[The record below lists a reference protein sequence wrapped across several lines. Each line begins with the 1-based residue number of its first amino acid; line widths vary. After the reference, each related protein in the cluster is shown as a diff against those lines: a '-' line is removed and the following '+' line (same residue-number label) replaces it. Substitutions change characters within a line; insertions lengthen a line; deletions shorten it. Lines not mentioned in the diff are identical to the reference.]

1 MKKIVFLL
9 LLGMAL
15 RVSAQTPKYI
25 RIDTVYK
32 PYFQFDYK
40 AWIDTDSTHTHPLL
54 PSEAVFQVPQLIYSD
69 DDTNIYTDYNFIGD
83 ALQYNYFE
91 EPTEVYGLTMY
102 KHEYW
107 EHEVKQCNL
116 PEPVRQEYLYLYE
129 AMTDTFQLMAQV
141 PWSYSVPTVD
151 LDTFEFWQSNLTE
164 HLCGSQ
170 VFLCSDDYPAC
181 RRDFYFDKPIRVQD
195 SFYVGFS
202 EKWGQLNIDDPDSII
217 RGPSTQYAFLSTS
230 VTSCHNGY
238 ANLYMSPD
246 SSCWIK
252 NKMRLLWKPGLFE
265 YFVPG
270 EYEYYPYN
278 MRPNEWV
285 YKIVPEF
292 ALVLPIIKVYD
303 TIWAVDTPACTPV
316 WTFDLMST
324 YGNTVRL
331 RWTHDG
337 THDEWQVSYGP
348 HGTLPDDGTKV
359 NCHTNTWSYQDTV
372 GELMVAYV
380 RTVCRE
386 LDTLRFSEW
395 SEGVEW
401 QVNVGI
407 GSQGGGLTEVGLKP
421 NPASEWVEVVSPGE
435 VQGIEVYDA
444 GGVKW
449 REMPRSTAGFTVR
462 DWAKGTYMVVIHTA
476 AGSVT
481 KRLVVE

>member
-9 LLGMAL
+9 LLGMVF

-32 PYFQFDYK
+32 PYFQFDYRQ
-40 AWIDTDSTHTHPLL
+40 WLDTDNTHPLG
-54 PSEAVFQVPQLIYSD
+54 SMDFEFQVPFIGVHD
-69 DDTNIYTDYNFIGD
+69 DDTTIYYSTCYYGD

-91 EPTEVYGLTMY
+91 EPTDVYGLAMY
-102 KHEYW
+102 NSDLHAHDHFNCSRRDPY
-107 EHEVKQCNL
+107 
-116 PEPVRQEYLYLYE
+116 RQEYLYLYE
-129 AMTDTFQLMAQV
+129 AVTDTFQLMAQV
-141 PWSYSVPTVD
+141 PWTYTAPVTE
-151 LDTFEFWQSNLTE
+151 LDTFPNWVNVYG
-164 HLCGSQ
+164 HICGQ
-170 VFLCSDDYPAC
+170 EVYHGNDWPFC

-202 EKWGQLNIDDPDSII
+202 NNWGKRNPDDPDSADWF
-217 RGPSTQYAFLSTS
+217 RTYYGVLSTS
-230 VTSCHNGY
+230 LTSDQNHR
-238 ANLYMSPD
+238 ANCYMSPD
-246 SSCWIK
+246 SACWIK
-252 NKMRLLWKPGLFE
+252 NKMKLFWKPHYTDTLGPGLVE
-265 YFVPG
+265 HYF
-270 EYEYYPYN
+270 YN
-278 MRPNEWV
+278 LRPHEWV

-292 ALVLPIIKVYD
+292 FLVLPIIQEYD
-303 TIWAVDTPACTPV
+303 TVWAVDTPACTPV
-316 WTFDLMST
+316 WTFDVMST

-359 NCHTNTWSYQDTV
+359 NCHTNTWSYRDTV

-386 LDTLRFSEW
+386 LDTLRYSEW

-407 GSQGGGLTEVGLKP
+407 ETQGGGLAEVRLRP
-421 NPASEWVEVVSPGE
+421 NPASEWVEVVSAVE

-462 DWAKGTYMVVIHTA
+462 DWAKGTYMVVIHTT

>member
-1 MKKIVFLL
+1 MKKTVVLL
-9 LLGMAL
+9 LLCLVFRLA
-15 RVSAQTPKYI
+15 AQTPKYI

-40 AWIDTDSTHTHPLL
+40 AWIDTDSTHTHPLI
-54 PSEAVFQVPQLIYSD
+54 PYEQRFQVPIITLMT
-69 DDTNIYTDYNFIGD
+69 DDTIYYNSDCFYGD
-83 ALQYNYFE
+83 VLQYNYFE
-91 EPTEVYGLTMY
+91 EPTYVYGLAMY
-102 KHEYW
+102 NVNTNWFY
-107 EHEVKQCNL
+107 QICDRT
-116 PEPVRQEYLYLYE
+116 EPIRQEYLYLYE

-141 PWSYSVPTVD
+141 PWSYSVLPLD
-151 LDTFEFWQSNLTE
+151 EIDTFDSWYNFF
-164 HLCGSQ
+164 HRCGTM
-170 VFLCSDDYPAC
+170 FFDGKNPAC
-181 RRDFYFDKPIRVQD
+181 RRDYYFDKPIHVQD

-202 EKWGQLNIDDPDSII
+202 ENYGQRNIDDPDSII
-217 RGPSTQYAFLSTS
+217 RGPETHYGFLSTS
-230 VTSCHNGY
+230 LTSVTGGTYSNSFY
-238 ANLYMSPD
+238 SPD

-270 EYEYYPYN
+270 TYEYYPYN
-278 MRPNEWV
+278 MRPFEWV

-324 YGNTVRL
+324 YGNMVRL

-359 NCHTNTWSYQDTV
+359 NCHTNTWSYEDTV

-435 VQGIEVYDA
+435 VQRIEVYDA

-462 DWAKGTYMVVIHTA
+462 DWAKGTYMVVIHTPS
-476 AGSVT
+476 GSIT